1 MSVIG
6 SLEREEHTTIA
17 IARRKFI
24 ALLGVAGS
32 WPLAA
37 RAQQTVGP
45 VIGFLSSVDPASLE
59 RAVSAFHQGLDHTG
73 FIEGRNV
80 TVTYKWAEN
89 HYDRLPALA
98 QDLVRQGVSV
108 IVTSGGEP
116 AAFAAKGA
124 TKTIPIVFNT
134 NSDPVRLGLVT
145 SLRRPGGN
153 LTGISGLET
162 TAVLAKRFNLLRE
175 LLPKSE
181 RFGLLTNAKNI
192 NTEADI
198 SEAQTEAQSKRQ
210 QLVVEMVHDAR
221 NLDAAFAALAQQR
234 VSGILVQSDPFFT
247 SSRLTLVELA
257 ARYGIPAIYA
267 RHEIADAG
275 GLISYGWHLS
285 NSYWLQGTYAG
296 RILKGEKPADMP
308 VIRPTRFE
316 LVINLNTAKAL
327 AIHVPD
333 KLLISADKV
342 IE

>member
-1 MSVIG
+1 M
-6 SLEREEHTTIA
+6 TIA

-37 RAQQTVGP
+37 RAQQTGSP
-45 VIGFLSSVDPASLE
+45 VIGFLSSVDPVSME
-59 RAVSAFHQGLDHTG
+59 KPVSAFHQGLDHMG
-73 FIEGRNV
+73 FIDGRNV
-80 TVTYKWAEN
+80 TMTYAWAKN
-89 HYDRLPALA
+89 QYDRLPALTQA
-98 QDLVRQGVSV
+98 LVRQGVSV

-116 AAFAAKGA
+116 AAFAAKAA

-134 NSDPVRLGLVT
+134 NGDPVRLGLAT

-162 TAVLAKRFNLLRE
+162 TAVVAKRFNLLRE
-175 LLPKSE
+175 LVPKCQL
-181 RFGLLTNAKNI
+181 FGLLANAKNV

-198 SEAQTEAQSKRQ
+198 SEARADAQSKRQ
-210 QLVVEMVHDAR
+210 QLVVETVSDAR
-221 NLDAAFAALAQQR
+221 NLDEALAALAQQR
-234 VSGILVQSDPFFT
+234 VGGMLVQSDPFFT
-247 SSRLTLVELA
+247 SSRVALVELA

-275 GLISYGWHLS
+275 GLISYGWRLG
-285 NSYWLQGTYAG
+285 NSYWLQGVYAG
-296 RILKGEKPADMP
+296 RILKGEKPAEMP
-308 VIRPTRFE
+308 IIRPTKFD
-316 LVINLNTAKAL
+316 LVINLATAKAL

-333 KLLISADKV
+333 RLLVLADKV

>member
-1 MSVIG
+1 M
-6 SLEREEHTTIA
+6 TIA

-98 QDLVRQGVSV
+98 QDLVQQGVSV

-116 AAFAAKGA
+116 AALAAKAA

>member
-1 MSVIG
+1 M
-6 SLEREEHTTIA
+6 TIA

-37 RAQQTVGP
+37 RAQQTGSP
-45 VIGFLSSVDPASLE
+45 VIGFLSSVDPVSME
-59 RAVSAFHQGLDHTG
+59 KPVSAFHQGLDHMG
-73 FIEGRNV
+73 FIDGRNV
-80 TVTYKWAEN
+80 TVTFEWAKDQ
-89 HYDRLPALA
+89 YDRLPALTQA
-98 QDLVRQGVSV
+98 LVRQGVSV

-116 AAFAAKGA
+116 AAFAAKAA

-134 NSDPVRLGLVT
+134 NGDPVRLGLAT

-162 TAVLAKRFNLLRE
+162 TAVVAKRFNLLRE
-175 LLPKSE
+175 LLPKCQL
-181 RFGLLTNAKNI
+181 FGLLANAKNV

-198 SEAQTEAQSKRQ
+198 SEARADAQSKRQ
-210 QLVVEMVHDAR
+210 QLVVETVSDAR
-221 NLDAAFAALAQQR
+221 NLDEAFAALAQQR
-234 VSGILVQSDPFFT
+234 VGGMLVQSDPFFT
-247 SSRLTLVELA
+247 SSRVALVELA

-275 GLISYGWHLS
+275 GLITYGWRLG
-285 NSYWLQGTYAG
+285 NSYWLQGVYAG
-296 RILKGEKPADMP
+296 RILKGEKPAEMP
-308 VIRPTRFE
+308 IIRPTKFD
-316 LVINLNTAKAL
+316 LVINLVTAKAL

-333 KLLISADKV
+333 RLLVLADKV

>member
-1 MSVIG
+1 M
-6 SLEREEHTTIA
+6 TIA

-37 RAQQTVGP
+37 RAQQTGSP
-45 VIGFLSSVDPASLE
+45 VIGFLSSVDPVSME
-59 RAVSAFHQGLDHTG
+59 EPVSAFHQGLDHMG
-73 FIEGRNV
+73 FIDGRNV
-80 TVTYKWAEN
+80 TVTYEWGKN
-89 HYDRLPALA
+89 QYDRLLALA

-116 AAFAAKGA
+116 AAFAAKAA

-134 NSDPVRLGLVT
+134 NGDPVRLGLAT

-162 TAVLAKRFNLLRE
+162 TAVVAKRFNLLRE
-175 LLPKSE
+175 LLPKCQL
-181 RFGLLTNAKNI
+181 FGLLANAKNV

-198 SEAQTEAQSKRQ
+198 SEARADAQSKRQ
-210 QLVVEMVHDAR
+210 QFVVETVSDAR
-221 NLDAAFAALAQQR
+221 NLDEAFAALAQQR
-234 VSGILVQSDPFFT
+234 VGGMLVQSDPFFT
-247 SSRLTLVELA
+247 SSRVALVELA

-275 GLISYGWHLS
+275 GLISYGWRLG
-285 NSYWLQGTYAG
+285 NSYWLQGVYAG
-296 RILKGEKPADMP
+296 RILKGEKPAEMP
-308 VIRPTRFE
+308 IIRPTKFD
-316 LVINLNTAKAL
+316 LVINLATAKAL

-333 KLLISADKV
+333 RLLVLADKV

>member
-1 MSVIG
+1 MGMVL
-6 SLEREEHTTIA
+6 LEGHISIEIRRRE
-17 IARRKFI
+17 FI
-24 ALLGVAGS
+24 FTLGGTAA
-32 WPLAA
+32 WPLTV
-37 RAQQTVGP
+37 RAQQTESP
-45 VIGFLSSVDPASLE
+45 VVGFLSSMDPASLE
-59 RAVSAFHQGLDHTG
+59 RAVSAFHQGLDHVG

-80 TVTYKWAEN
+80 SLTYRWAKNE
-89 HYDRLPALA
+89 YARLPALA

-108 IVTSGGEP
+108 IVTSGGEL
-116 AAFAAKGA
+116 AALAAKAA

-145 SLRRPGGN
+145 SLRRSGDN

-175 LLPKSE
+175 LIPNSR
-181 RFGLLTNAKNI
+181 RFGLLTNAKNV

-198 SEAQTEAQSKRQ
+198 SELQTEAESKRQ
-210 QLVVEMVHDAR
+210 QLVVKMVHDAS
-221 NLDAAFAALAQQR
+221 NLDSVFAALAQQR
-234 VSGILVQSDPFFT
+234 VSGMLVQSDPFFT
-247 SSRLTLVELA
+247 ASRVILVELA
-257 ARYGIPAIYA
+257 AHYGIPAIYA

-275 GLISYGWHLS
+275 GLISYGWHLT

-308 VIRPTRFE
+308 VIHPTKFE

-327 AIHVPD
+327 TINVPD
-333 KLLISADKV
+333 SLLISADRI